1 MELYIIYGISDCPA
15 CLQAQ
20 ATLMAED
27 KEYVFVNADFSKL
40 YRTAIKEEFD
50 WNTLPII
57 VKVTAEQEEF
67 IGGYDDL
74 CYILKKESKV
84 PL

>member
-1 MELYIIYGISDCPA
+1 MTVYIIYGISDCPA

-20 ATLMAED
+20 ALLMDREI
-27 KEYVFVNADFSKL
+27 EYVFVNTDFSKT
-40 YRTAIKEEFD
+40 YRNSMKEEFE
-50 WNTLPII
+50 WKTLPII
-57 VKVTAEQEEF
+57 VKVTPYADEL

-74 CYILKKESKV
+74 IYTLGRN